1 MGNEDLS
8 GGCNCG
14 AVRYRLKAGARL
26 PMYACHCT
34 DCQTRTGSAFSE
46 HMLVA
51 ESDLEVSGPLAEGT
65 LTQHSGAVSTVYGCK
80 RCLARIY
87 ATSDR
92 RGSFASLRCGT
103 LDNSAMLTP
112 AAHLWISSMQPWITL
127 PADAPT
133 HQTQPDTDEAWV
145 AFLTGAQ

>member
-1 MGNEDLS
+1 MRNEDIS

-14 AVRYRLKAGARL
+14 AVRYRLKAGVRL

-46 HMLVA
+46 HMLVEA
-51 ESDLEVSGPLAEGT
+51 SDLEVSGPLAAGNV
-65 LTQHSGAVSTVYGCK
+65 TQPSGAVSTIYGCE

-92 RGSFASLRCGT
+92 RGSLASLRCGT
-103 LDNSAMLTP
+103 LDDSATLAP
-112 AAHLWISSMQPWITL
+112 AAHLWTSSMQPWIAL
-127 PADAPT
+127 PADART
-133 HQTQPDTDEAWV
+133 HRTQPDTDEAWV

>member
-1 MGNEDLS
+1 MGNEELS

-14 AVRYRLKAGARL
+14 AVRYRLKPGERL

-46 HMLVA
+46 HMLV
-51 ESDLEVSGPLAEGT
+51 EVGDLEVSGPLAEGT
-65 LTQHSGAVSTVYGCK
+65 IKQASGAVSTVYGCE
-80 RCLARIY
+80 RCLARVY

-92 RGSFASLRCGT
+92 PGSLASLRCGT
-103 LDNSAMLTP
+103 LDDSATLSP
-112 AAHLWISSMQPWITL
+112 VAHIWTSSMQPWITL

-133 HQTQPDTDEAWV
+133 HRTQPDSDEGWI
-145 AFLTGAQ
+145 AFLKAAQ